1 MDIKKLNFKQPKYI
15 IPLIALPFIIFF
27 GWQASQF
34 MKTGKKDEKPKEELS
49 ISLGDA
55 QDSIMSKNDA
65 YDSFFTKKDDR
76 TMLDGLDKE
85 NDSLNQ
91 YSDNLG
97 YKEKRYIDSLKAVRG
112 EEMRRNE
119 NEMNRSYYKSQN
131 NAGRTSTQ
139 NDDRDY
145 QRSVELI
152 RTLNSGG
159 SSTSNNN
166 NNNNNNNSVKSSAS
180 SQYGNSNQ
188 NIRKDDNDDPVK
200 TLRKQMLMMD
210 SLEKA
215 RNPEYQSKLAA
226 EERLKKNK
234 EKLDAFLN
242 STLTV
247 SKSGVNSSF
256 NSVFKEKENSFVKA
270 VLDES
275 INGYLGSRIRFRL
288 LEDIYVGKHKVSKG
302 ALIYGQISGFTLQ
315 RVNLNIVSILN
326 NGEILPINLSVYDTD
341 GIQGMYVP
349 QSEFRE
355 MMRQMGTNSVQ
366 GTQMDMSSQNF
377 FTSIASNLFRSAS
390 QSISNLIRK
399 NKAKLKYNS
408 YIYLI
413 NDKELKKNENT
424 Y

>member
-49 ISLGDA
+49 LSLGDA

-131 NAGRTSTQ
+131 NGSRTSA
-139 NDDRDY
+139 DDRDY
-145 QRSVELI
+145 QRSVDLI
-152 RTLNSGG
+152 RTLNGGG
-159 SSTSNNN
+159 SSTSNNRDHE
-166 NNNNNNNSVKSSAS
+166 KPATP
-180 SQYGNSNQ
+180 SQYGNS
-188 NIRKDDNDDPVK
+188 RKEDTDDPVK

-256 NSVFKEKENSFVKA
+256 NSVFKEKENNFVKA

-315 RVNLNIVSILN
+315 RVNLNVVSILN

-377 FTSIASNLFRSAS
+377 FTSIASSLFRSAS

>member
-49 ISLGDA
+49 LSLGDA

-97 YKEKRYIDSLKAVRG
+97 YKEKRYIDSLKAVRS

-152 RTLNSGG
+152 RTLNGGG
-159 SSTSNNN
+159 SSTPNSSG
-166 NNNNNNNSVKSSAS
+166 SVKSSAS

-188 NIRKDDNDDPVK
+188 NIRKEDNDDPVK

-256 NSVFKEKENSFVKA
+256 NSVFKEKENNFVKA

-315 RVNLNIVSILN
+315 RVNLNVVSILN

-377 FTSIASNLFRSAS
+377 FTSIASSLFRSAS

>member
-1 MDIKKLNFKQPKYI
+1 MKKLNFKQPKYI

-49 ISLGDA
+49 LSLGDA

-131 NAGRTSTQ
+131 NGSRTSA
-139 NDDRDY
+139 DDRDY
-145 QRSVELI
+145 QRSVDLI
-152 RTLNSGG
+152 RTLNGGG
-159 SSTSNNN
+159 SSTSNNRDHE
-166 NNNNNNNSVKSSAS
+166 KPATP
-180 SQYGNSNQ
+180 SQYGNS
-188 NIRKDDNDDPVK
+188 RKEDTDDPVK

-256 NSVFKEKENSFVKA
+256 NSVFKEKENNFVKA

-315 RVNLNIVSILN
+315 RVNLNVVSILN

-377 FTSIASNLFRSAS
+377 FTSIASSLFRSAS

>member
-1 MDIKKLNFKQPKYI
+1 MKKLNFKQPKYI

-34 MKTGKKDEKPKEELS
+34 MKTGKKEEKPKEELS
-49 ISLGDA
+49 LSLGDA

-97 YKEKRYIDSLKAVRG
+97 YKEKRYIDSLKAVRS

-131 NAGRTSTQ
+131 NAGRASTQ

-152 RTLNSGG
+152 RTLNGGG
-159 SSTSNNN
+159 SSTSNNSG
-166 NNNNNNNSVKSSAS
+166 SVKSSAP
-180 SQYGNSNQ
+180 SQYGSTNQ
-188 NIRKDDNDDPVK
+188 NIRKEDTDDPVK

-256 NSVFKEKENSFVKA
+256 NSVFKEKENNFVKA

-315 RVNLNIVSILN
+315 RVNLNVVSILN

-377 FTSIASNLFRSAS
+377 FTSIASSLFRSAS

>member
-159 SSTSNNN
+159 SSTS

>member
-34 MKTGKKDEKPKEELS
+34 MKTGKKEEKPKEELS
-49 ISLGDA
+49 LSLGDA

-97 YKEKRYIDSLKAVRG
+97 YKEKRYIDSLKAVRS

-131 NAGRTSTQ
+131 NAGRASTQ

-152 RTLNSGG
+152 RTLNGGG
-159 SSTSNNN
+159 SSTSNNSG
-166 NNNNNNNSVKSSAS
+166 SVKSSAP
-180 SQYGNSNQ
+180 SQYGSTNQ
-188 NIRKDDNDDPVK
+188 NIRKEDTDDPVK

-256 NSVFKEKENSFVKA
+256 NSVFKEKENNFVKA

-315 RVNLNIVSILN
+315 RVNLNVVSILN

-377 FTSIASNLFRSAS
+377 FTSIASSLFRSAS

>member
-1 MDIKKLNFKQPKYI
+1 MKKLNFKQPKYI

-49 ISLGDA
+49 LSLGDV

-97 YKEKRYIDSLKAVRG
+97 YKEKRYIDSLKAVRS

-119 NEMNRSYYKSQN
+119 NEMNRSYYKSPN
-131 NAGRTSTQ
+131 NGSRTSA
-139 NDDRDY
+139 DDRDY

-152 RTLNSGG
+152 RTLNGESSGK
-159 SSTSNNN
+159 SASNNN
-166 NNNNNNNSVKSSAS
+166 RSDNGRASAS

-188 NIRKDDNDDPVK
+188 NIRKEDNDDPVK

-256 NSVFKEKENSFVKA
+256 NSVFKEKENNFVKA

-315 RVNLNIVSILN
+315 RVNLNVVSILN

-366 GTQMDMSSQNF
+366 GIQMDMSSQNF
-377 FTSIASNLFRSAS
+377 FTSIASSLFRSAS

>member
-159 SSTSNNN
+159 SSTSN

>member
-1 MDIKKLNFKQPKYI
+1 MKKLNFKQPKYI

-49 ISLGDA
+49 LSLGDA

-97 YKEKRYIDSLKAVRG
+97 YKEKRYIDSLKATRS

-152 RTLNSGG
+152 RTLNGGG
-159 SSTSNNN
+159 SSTP
-166 NNNNNNNSVKSSAS
+166 NNNSVKSSAS

-188 NIRKDDNDDPVK
+188 NIRKEDNDDPVK

-256 NSVFKEKENSFVKA
+256 NSVFKEKENNFVKA

-315 RVNLNIVSILN
+315 RVNLNVISILN

-377 FTSIASNLFRSAS
+377 FTSIASSLFRSAS

>member
-34 MKTGKKDEKPKEELS
+34 MKTGEKDEKPKEELS
-49 ISLGDA
+49 LSLGDA

-65 YDSFFTKKDDR
+65 YDSFFTKKDNR

-97 YKEKRYIDSLKAVRG
+97 YKEKRYIDSLKAVRS

-119 NEMNRSYYKSQN
+119 NEMNRSYYKSPN
-131 NAGRTSTQ
+131 NGSRTSA
-139 NDDRDY
+139 DDRDY
-145 QRSVELI
+145 QRSVDLI
-152 RTLNSGG
+152 RTLNGESSGK
-159 SSTSNNN
+159 SASNNN
-166 NNNNNNNSVKSSAS
+166 RSDNGRASAS
-180 SQYGNSNQ
+180 SQYGNPNQ
-188 NIRKDDNDDPVK
+188 NIRKEDNDDPVK

-234 EKLDAFLN
+234 EKLEAFLN

-256 NSVFKEKENSFVKA
+256 NSVFKEKENNFVKA

-315 RVNLNIVSILN
+315 RVNLNVVSILN

-377 FTSIASNLFRSAS
+377 FTSIASSLFRSAS